1 MFLRKN
7 KKEKILA
14 IILALLLWI
23 NPLVI
28 PVAWAEGEEDQPPV
42 GIVSSEITPTPTEV
56 PSSESEP
63 TPELLPESFPDSLS
77 EPAPDSQPEPTIA
90 PEPSPTSQ
98 PSEIQTGDAEALSE
112 AETKANTNQEAL
124 PGEIAVSE
132 GDCTLPEGLTECLGK
147 IEVSNSNSAEVSN
160 TASSSATTG
169 SNQIQN
175 SDDDANIQ
183 TGDAT
188 ALGLVDNKINSNII
202 ELESTATPSA
212 VPTPE
217 ETITKTT
224 SEEEGKEPALEEPGL
239 LIENENEGELIN
251 KVAVEA
257 STGEN
262 FANENASGTAIL
274 TGDALALVNIL
285 NFLNTNIV
293 GSNFEVFLQ
302 DILGNESGE
311 IDLNQLWKEIL
322 AQSGQ
327 EGLSLAGEINS
338 SSLKLLVENVNQAY
352 LENNV
357 NVEVSTGENQAN
369 GNKEAKIETGEAAA
383 VANVNNFVNT
393 NILGAEFFLGT
404 INILGEFEG
413 NLILPQP
420 ENFRGVSEESLEQS
434 FLIFQNQNQAEVE
447 NRIEVTANSGGNE
460 ESGNKGDSVIKTGDA
475 VAISNV
481 FSLVNLN
488 VWQNSWFVL
497 LINNLGNWTGKIFGW
512 STSEAKE
519 EPQEGNQVFQVG
531 MKQSANEEENLE
543 LKAGSLP
550 LVSFQNKNQ
559 AIVKNNIK
567 TTASTGQNQANENQ
581 GETQIE
587 TGNAFSLANL
597 FNFVNLNVLGGR
609 WFFGLVNVLGD
620 WRGNVIFAYPD
631 LTVNLTS
638 RKGQVVVGEETELSL
653 VYKNQGY
660 EQARGVVLRIE
671 LPGGIEYLGDDS
683 GYPVVVSERTCSWD
697 VGNLEAG
704 EEGGFKIRVRVSTNF
719 SFEEKLSFWSKIIPQ
734 VYAAENQK
742 EKEIQITASIITSDP
757 ESDFSN
763 NNSLTKTLVYLPSF
777 RDEELLVVDENS
789 SQEIDQRQ
797 PVLEI
802 SAWNNVGEF
811 VYPED
816 TVTFEIKIYNKG
828 EVPAYDVY
836 LLQDLYNSMP
846 EDFGAAKFYIGTIAP
861 KRGVKITFGIKLNGQ
876 EVVPEGHFY
885 TLAQAFGKAPNGNEV
900 VSNEARTDFN
910 VRHKEIASLFIA
922 KALGKEEKVLGI
934 QESECPS
941 NEEKVLPYVLLFVLS
956 SAWIVEKSK
965 RISGLIKN
973 NEN

>member
-1 MFLRKN
+1 MFFKNNKN

-14 IILALLLWI
+14 IILTFFLWI

-28 PVAWAEGEEDQPPV
+28 SVAWAEGEEDQPPV

-56 PSSESEP
+56 SSSEPEP
-63 TPELLPESFPDSLS
+63 TPEFLPEPT
-77 EPAPDSQPEPTIA
+77 PDSQPEPTIVS
-90 PEPSPTSQ
+90 EPSPTSQ
-98 PSEIQTGDAEALSE
+98 PSEIQTGDVWALSE
-112 AETKANTNQEAL
+112 AETKANTSQEAL

-132 GDCTLPEGLTECLGK
+132 GDCTLPEGLTECPGK

-188 ALGLVDNKINSNII
+188 GLGLVDNKINSNII
-202 ELESTATPSA
+202 ELELTATPST
-212 VPTPE
+212 VPTPG
-217 ETITKTT
+217 ETIIEIA
-224 SEEEGKEPALEEPGL
+224 SEEEGEEPGL

-322 AQSGQ
+322 TQSGQ
-327 EGLSLAGEINS
+327 EGLSLAGEIS
-338 SSLKLLVENVNQAY
+338 SLSLKLLVENVNQAY

-357 NVEVSTGENQAN
+357 NVEASTGENQAD

-420 ENFRGVSEESLEQS
+420 ENFRGVSEENLEQS
-434 FLIFQNQNQAEVE
+434 FLVFQNQNQAEVE
-447 NRIEVTANSGGNE
+447 NQIEVTASSGGNE
-460 ESGNKGDSVIKTGDA
+460 ESGNKGDSVIKTGGA
-475 VAISNV
+475 VAIANV

-488 VWQNSWFVL
+488 IWQNSWFVL
-497 LINNLGNWTGKIFGW
+497 LINNLGNWTGRIFGW

-531 MKQSANEEENLE
+531 MKQSASKEENLE
-543 LKAGSLP
+543 LKAESLP

-581 GETQIE
+581 GEVQIE

-631 LTVNLTS
+631 LTVSLTNG
-638 RKGQVVVGEETELSL
+638 KGQVMVGEDTELSL

-671 LPGGIEYLGDDS
+671 LPEGIEYLGDGS
-683 GYPVVVSERTCSWD
+683 GYSVVVSERTCSWD

-704 EEGGFKIRVRVSTNF
+704 EEGGFKIRVKVSPNF

-757 ESDFSN
+757 ELDFSN

-777 RDEELLVVDENS
+777 RDEELLLADENS
-789 SQEIDQRQ
+789 NQEIDQRQ
-797 PVLEI
+797 PALEI

-811 VYPED
+811 VYPGD

-836 LLQDLYNSMP
+836 LLQDLYNSIP

-861 KRGVKITFGIKLNGQ
+861 RRGVKITLGIKLNGQ

-885 TLAQAFGKAPNGNEV
+885 TLAQAFGRAPNGNEV

-910 VRHKEIASLFIA
+910 VRYKETTSLFIT
-922 KALGKEEKVLGI
+922 KVLGKEEEVLGI
-934 QESECPS
+934 QESECPP
-941 NEEKVLPYVLLFVLS
+941 NEEKVLPYVFLFILS